1 MGTAAAALSVVSL
14 LCWTASTAVHA
25 SHVIY
30 PELQSLETKEVAQEL
45 RTGYHFQPPKHW
57 INGPMYYKGLY
68 HLFYQYNPKG
78 AVWGNII
85 WAHSVSTDL
94 IHWVALEPAIYPTM
108 PFDKILDFYN
118 RGSSNS
124 HAKIHGM
131 FVIGCMKIDPVKLR
145 KLGPA
150 FKKNGPV
157 TAGTSS
163 TASDG
168 AAAIA
173 LVNGVKAKN
182 LGLQVIARIKFE
194 LKVSRFTNSLI
205 LVDTIKKATVWSHLD
220 PLQLVFIPAPFF
232 INHCSRNFTISGHKM
247 TVIDFIDLS
256 DHDIIDLSSSDDETV
271 QEDHIATQHRAA
283 SLDRQTMHVVA
294 GEGIQDVQA
303 VFVAASEGR
312 QDLQELLK
320 EGKICRLF
328 VLPLVKEDKS
338 LLIADM
344 LWKPPHRPWLRKK
357 NLLLQLVKEAK
368 RWLIANML
376 WKPPHPREGSQDVQA
391 VSEGSQDVKAVLV
404 AATPGSQEAA
414 DSGNSLEATAS
425 PLVTEK
431 ALLDMAES
439 HNRPRSPTSA
449 PFPSPTSTVLKAPT
463 FEGGDAKMV
472 RGKVKRPRKNYHTG
486 TPRTSPRF
494 ELKPECRNGPLEEL
508 PAEALTCEGG
518 DAELVR
524 EKMQHPGKDYHT
536 GTPGTSAR
544 FELKRECHNGPV
556 EELPAEALT
565 SEGGDAE
572 LVRGKVKRPKKN
584 YHTGTPRTSPR
595 FEPKHE
601 YHNGPVEELPA
612 EARTSEVGDAELVR
626 GKLKHPRKNY
636 PAGTPRTSPMFEP
649 KRECH
654 NGSAEEMPAKVL
666 TSEGGDAELVRG
678 EVKHSRKNYHT
689 GTPRTSPRFETK
701 RECRNGPVEELPA
714 EALTSDGADAELV
727 RGKVKHAR
735 KDYHTGI
742 PRTSPRFQL
751 KHERRKGP
759 VEEPAA
765 DHKRFRTLEELIA
778 SPDNAESAMTPSTD
792 SLN

>member
-1 MGTAAAALSVVSL
+1 
-14 LCWTASTAVHA
+14 
-25 SHVIY
+25 
-30 PELQSLETKEVAQEL
+30 
-45 RTGYHFQPPKHW
+45 
-57 INGPMYYKGLY
+57 
-68 HLFYQYNPKG
+68 
-78 AVWGNII
+78 
-85 WAHSVSTDL
+85 
-94 IHWVALEPAIYPTM
+94 
-108 PFDKILDFYN
+108 
-118 RGSSNS
+118 
-124 HAKIHGM
+124 
-131 FVIGCMKIDPVKLR
+131 
-145 KLGPA
+145 
-150 FKKNGPV
+150 
-157 TAGTSS
+157 
-163 TASDG
+163 
-168 AAAIA
+168 
-173 LVNGVKAKN
+173 
-182 LGLQVIARIKFE
+182 
-194 LKVSRFTNSLI
+194 
-205 LVDTIKKATVWSHLD
+205 
-220 PLQLVFIPAPFF
+220 
-232 INHCSRNFTISGHKM
+232 M

-283 SLDRQTMHVVA
+283 SLDRQTVHVIA

-303 VFVAASEGR
+303 AFVATSEGRQDVQAVFAAASEGR
-312 QDLQELLK
+312 QEAADCGHALEATTSSLVTEK
-320 EGKICRLF
+320 E
-328 VLPLVKEDKS
+328 PLVAASEGSQDVQ
-338 LLIADM
+338 AV
-344 LWKPPHRPWLRKK
+344 
-357 NLLLQLVKEAK
+357 LVA
-368 RWLIANML
+368 A
-376 WKPPHPREGSQDVQA
+376 REGSQDVQA
-391 VSEGSQDVKAVLV
+391 AFVAVSE
-404 AATPGSQEAA
+404 GSQEAA
-414 DSGNSLEATAS
+414 DSGNGLEATAS
-425 PLVTEK
+425 SLVTEK
-431 ALLDMAES
+431 APLDMAES
-439 HNRPRSPTSA
+439 HNCTRSPTSA
-449 PFPSPTSTVLKAPT
+449 PFPSPTSTFLKAPT

-472 RGKVKRPRKNYHTG
+472 RGKVKRPRKNYHTS

-508 PAEALTCEGG
+508 PAEALTSEGG

-544 FELKRECHNGPV
+544 FE
-556 EELPAEALT
+556 
-565 SEGGDAE
+565 
-572 LVRGKVKRPKKN
+572 
-584 YHTGTPRTSPR
+584 
-595 FEPKHE
+595 PKHE

-612 EARTSEVGDAELVR
+612 EALTSEVGYAELVR

-636 PAGTPRTSPMFEP
+636 PADTPRTSPMFEP

-654 NGSAEEMPAKVL
+654 NGSVGELPAKVL

-701 RECRNGPVEELPA
+701 RECRNGSVEELPA

-765 DHKRFRTLEELIA
+765 DHKRFRKLEELIA